1 MLRVSQI
8 SFPGLGIEPF
18 SLDSVAFR
26 IGGFSVAYYGL
37 IITFGIILAALYVIW
52 RARHVG
58 ISADT
63 VLDLALVVV
72 PSGVIGA
79 RLYYVLT
86 SLDQFDSFIEVLNIR
101 SGGLAIYGGIIG
113 GAIAVIVMARIKK
126 ISFFQLADM
135 ITPAVLIG
143 QILGRWGNFF
153 NAEAYG
159 SATARPWRMGLLK
172 GGEWIFVHPTFLY
185 ESLWNLIGFVLI
197 NLFYGLRPEKTHK
210 KYDGQIFLMV
220 FAWYGFGRM
229 FIEGL
234 RTDSLY
240 VGPFRIS
247 QVLGL
252 LFFVLGAG
260 LLIYHHFTKTDML
273 FRPID
278 RKCEIKEQN
287 DGNSN

>member
-1 MLRVSQI
+1 MLYISQI

-26 IGGFSVAYYGL
+26 IGSFSVAYYGI
-37 IITFGIILAALYVIW
+37 IITLGIVLAALYVIW
-52 RARHVG
+52 RAGHNG
-58 ISADT
+58 IKADT
-63 VLDLALVVV
+63 ILDIALLVV
-72 PSGVIGA
+72 PLGVIGA

-86 SLDQFDSFIEVLNIR
+86 SLDHFDSLWEVLDIR

-113 GAIAVIVMARIKK
+113 GAIAVIIMARVKK
-126 ISFFQLADM
+126 INFFLLADM

-159 SATARPWRMGLLK
+159 SATDLPWRMGLFK
-172 GGEWIFVHPTFLY
+172 GGEWIYVHPTFLY
-185 ESLWNLIGFVLI
+185 ESLWNLLGFVLI
-197 NLFYGLRPEKTHK
+197 NCFYGFRAGKTHK
-210 KYDGQIFLMV
+210 KYNGQIFLMV

-247 QVLGL
+247 QVLGF
-252 LFFVLGAG
+252 LFFLAGAG
-260 LLIYHHFTKTDML
+260 LLLYHHFTKTDML
-273 FRPID
+273 FRPIG
-278 RKCEIKEQN
+278 KKAGEE
-287 DGNSN
+287 

>member
-1 MLRVSQI
+1 MLKTSQI

-26 IGGFSVAYYGL
+26 IGDFSVAYYGV
-37 IITFGIILAALYVIW
+37 IITFGIILAVLYVMW
-52 RARHVG
+52 RARQVG
-58 ISADT
+58 ISGDT
-63 VLDLALVVV
+63 ILDIALLVV
-72 PSGVIGA
+72 PMGVVGA

-86 SLDQFDSFIEVLNIR
+86 SLDQFDSFADVFNIR
-101 SGGLAIYGGIIG
+101 GGGLAIYGGIIG
-113 GAIAVIVMARIKK
+113 GALAVIIMAHFKK
-126 ISFFQLADM
+126 ISFFKLADM

-159 SATARPWRMGLLK
+159 SATTLPWRMGLFK

-185 ESLWNLIGFVLI
+185 ESLWNLLGFILI
-197 NLFYGLRPEKTHK
+197 NLFYGLKPEKTHK

-229 FIEGL
+229 LIEGL

-252 LFFVLGAG
+252 VFFVLGAA
-260 LLIYHHFTKTDML
+260 LLLYHHFTKTDML
-273 FRPID
+273 FRKIGTH
-278 RKCEIKEQN
+278 KE
-287 DGNSN
+287 GEK

>member
-1 MLRVSQI
+1 MLYISQI

-18 SLDSVAFR
+18 SLDSVAFK
-26 IGGFSVAYYGL
+26 IGKFSVAYYGL
-37 IITFGIILAALYVIW
+37 IITVGIVLAALYVIW
-52 RARHVG
+52 RAKHKG

-63 VLDLALVVV
+63 ILDMALLVV
-72 PSGVIGA
+72 PMGVVGA

-86 SLDQFDSFIEVLNIR
+86 SLDRFHSLGEVLDIR

-113 GAIAVIVMARIKK
+113 GALAVIIMAKVKK
-126 ISFFQLADM
+126 INFFLLADM

-159 SATARPWRMGLLK
+159 GPTELPWRMGLYK

-185 ESLWNLIGFVLI
+185 ESLWNLLGFILI
-197 NLFYGLRPEKTHK
+197 NWFYGFRADKTHK

-220 FAWYGFGRM
+220 FAWSGLGRA

-247 QVLGL
+247 QLLGI
-252 LFFVLGAG
+252 LFFVVGAG
-260 LLIYHHFTKTDML
+260 LLLYHHFTKTDML
-273 FRPID
+273 FKTIGD
-278 RKCEIKEQN
+278 NAKGDN
-287 DGNSN
+287 